1 MRPQRTLGYSKFT
14 VANGETTKGRSL
26 RFHAR
31 AVLLL
36 FTCALLTS
44 LLSFAF
50 KLRARG
56 LFQVLH
62 IGLRS

>member
-1 MRPQRTLGYSKFT
+1 MRSQRTLGYSKLT
-14 VANGETTKGRSL
+14 VANGETTRGQSL
-26 RFHAR
+26 RFHAG
-31 AVLLL
+31 AILLL
-36 FTCALLTS
+36 FTFALLT
-44 LLSFAF
+44 LLLPFAF